1 MPFSSSCLAV
11 VELVPALT
19 SHLTQHATK
28 GSPGKGLVLQFPNC
42 RRSAIPVLTPGP
54 LACRT
59 HRFEATQKRLKSASA
74 QRVEAAEVVA
84 EEEEEALDGGRKE
97 FNGTS
102 LFRFVSE
109 WKTSLSNVLAC
120 F

>member
-1 MPFSSSCLAV
+1 M
-11 VELVPALT
+11 ELVPTLT
-19 SHLTQHATK
+19 SQLTQQATK
-28 GSPGKGLVLQFPNC
+28 GCAPGTGVGRQFHIAVW
-42 RRSAIPVLTPGP
+42 SACAQTGLTPGP
-54 LACRT
+54 LACRA

-74 QRVEAAEVVA
+74 QRGEAAEGVA
-84 EEEEEALDGGRKE
+84 EEKEALDGGRKE

-109 WKTSLSNVLAC
+109 WKALSDVLAC

>member
-1 MPFSSSCLAV
+1 MPPKAARQERGLFCSSKLPFG
-11 VELVPALT
+11 LR
-19 SHLTQHATK
+19 
-28 GSPGKGLVLQFPNC
+28 SP
-42 RRSAIPVLTPGP
+42 IPVLTPGP
-54 LACRT
+54 LACRA

-84 EEEEEALDGGRKE
+84 EEKEALDGGRKE

-109 WKTSLSNVLAC
+109 WKALSHVLAC

>member
-1 MPFSSSCLAV
+1 MAV
-11 VELVPALT
+11 VELVPTLT
-19 SHLTQHATK
+19 SQLTQHATK
-28 GSPGKGLVLQFPNC
+28 GCSPGKGFVLQFQIAVW
-42 RRSAIPVLTPGP
+42 SSFAQTVLTPGP
-54 LACRT
+54 LACRA

-84 EEEEEALDGGRKE
+84 EEKEALDGGRKE

-109 WKTSLSNVLAC
+109 WKALSNVLAC